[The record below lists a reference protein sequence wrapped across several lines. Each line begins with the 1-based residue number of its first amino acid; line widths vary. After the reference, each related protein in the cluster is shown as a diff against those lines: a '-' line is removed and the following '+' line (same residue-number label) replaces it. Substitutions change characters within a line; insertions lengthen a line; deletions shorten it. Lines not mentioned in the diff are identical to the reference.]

1 MGMQWGV
8 AGNFP
13 AVYEELMVP
22 AFFRVFAEDLVA
34 RVAPQPGDRLL
45 DVATGTG
52 VVIRVALEHEPA
64 LARPIGLDR
73 TPGMLDTA
81 RAVTAGLAAE
91 WLEGDALELPFGPDS
106 FDVVTCQQGL
116 QFFPDRP
123 AALAEMR
130 RVLTPG
136 GRVAIACWAGMD
148 EQEAQRLFDA
158 EVTALEPDVA
168 GVGHAPFSLGDPQE
182 LAALV
187 AGAGFEDVAV
197 TRVELPA
204 HFASAD
210 AFFRS
215 FAEGSPLAF
224 ALAELPQARV
234 DALREATVRAVEPLV
249 GPDGLEPA
257 MVTHVATARTPAP
270 SA

>member
-13 AVYEELMVP
+13 AIYEELMVP

-52 VVIRVALEHEPA
+52 IVIRVALEHEPA
-64 LARPIGLDR
+64 LAAPVGLDR
-73 TPGMLDTA
+73 TAGMLETA
-81 RAVTAGLAAE
+81 RAVAGDLGAT
-91 WLEGDALELPFGPDS
+91 WLEGDALDLPFGLDS

-116 QFFPDRP
+116 QFFPDRA

-130 RVLTPG
+130 RVLAPG
-136 GRVAIACWAGMD
+136 GRIAIACWAPMA

-158 EVTALEPDVA
+158 EVLELEPDLA
-168 GVGHAPFSLGDPQE
+168 AIGQTPFSLGDAGD
-182 LAALV
+182 LGNLL
-187 AGAGFEDVAV
+187 AGAGLTDVVVA
-197 TRVELPA
+197 RVELPA
-204 HFASAD
+204 RFSSAD

-215 FAEGSPLAF
+215 FAEGSPM
-224 ALAELPQARV
+224 ALALADLPAERV
-234 DALREATVRAVEPLV
+234 ATLREATLRAVEPLV
-249 GPDGLEPA
+249 GPDGLHAA
-257 MVTHVATARTPAP
+257 MVTHVALGRTPAP

>member
-22 AFFRVFAEDLVA
+22 AFFRAFAEDLVA
-34 RVAPQPGDRLL
+34 RAAPAPGDRLL

-52 VVIRVALEHEPA
+52 IVIRVAHEHEPA
-64 LARPIGLDR
+64 LATAVGLDA

-81 RAVTAGLAAE
+81 RAVTAGMAAE
-91 WLEGDALELPFGPDS
+91 WLQGDALELPFGPDS

-116 QFFPDRP
+116 QFFPDRT
-123 AALAEMR
+123 AALAEML
-130 RVLTPG
+130 RVLAPG
-136 GRVAIACWAGMD
+136 GRVAIACWAGMA

-158 EVTALEPDVA
+158 EVTALEPDIA
-168 GVGHAPFSLGDPQE
+168 AVGHAPFTLGDPGE
-182 LAALV
+182 LAGLLTS
-187 AGAGFEDVAV
+187 AGFEDVAV
-197 TRVELPA
+197 ARVELPA
-204 HFASAD
+204 RFGSAD

-224 ALAELPQARV
+224 ALAELPEARV
-234 DALREATVRAVEPLV
+234 AALRDATIRAVEPLV

-257 MVTHVATARTPAP
+257 MVTHVATARTPAR